1 MNTGPRPSLLEC
13 ARVQRR
19 PNSSNAGPP
28 AKYSVSSS
36 NIFLPP
42 TTCPNLPE
50 ASMATSGQSP
60 APSPAI
66 AAAIA
71 DPTASRASATGEPTE
86 RTYLSAIAVD
96 L

>member
-1 MNTGPRPSLLEC
+1 MPTLVPRTFPLAIS
-13 ARVQRR
+13 RD
-19 PNSSNAGPP
+19 
-28 AKYSVSSS
+28 
-36 NIFLPP
+36 
-42 TTCPNLPE
+42 
-50 ASMATSGQSP
+50 QSR
-60 APSPAI
+60 APSPTI